1 MEECDPNP
9 ERSKGHTGI
18 NRDRTSYRLLYQEEK
33 KTTDQLSL
41 EQFFQESHVFGSSS
55 QNKISYLLWLNSC
68 MNVPQLLEPVLLG
81 PKIGFGRYGVCQKH
95 INVLTFQGKVKK
107 FY

>member
-1 MEECDPNP
+1 VHELVKVKYN
-9 ERSKGHTGI
+9 TA
-18 NRDRTSYRLLYQEEK
+18 
-33 KTTDQLSL
+33 DQLSL

-55 QNKISYLLWLNSC
+55 QNKLSYLLWLNSC

-81 PKIGFGRYGVCQKH
+81 PKIGFGRYWVCQKH
-95 INVLTFQGKVKK
+95 MTVLTYQGKVKK